1 MKRGESRPRSQ
12 RQLRVGEVIRH
23 ALVQLLDRGEA
34 NDPGLDGVSVT
45 VTEVRVSPNLRNA
58 TAFVMPLGGTDS
70 DEILESLNRASSF
83 FRHRIAGEIDLR
95 RLPTLSFEIDDSFDN
110 AGKIDALLRNP
121 VVAADIQAGD
131 PEADDDVSEGAGAAA
146 PEADKSGP

>member
-1 MKRGESRPRSQ
+1 MKRGESKPRSQ

-70 DEILESLNRASSF
+70 DPILASLNRASSF

-95 RLPTLSFEIDDSFDN
+95 RLPTLSFELDDSFDN
-110 AGKIDALLRNP
+110 AGRIDALLRNP
-121 VVAADIQAGD
+121 VVAADIQAARADAADPED
-131 PEADDDVSEGAGAAA
+131 PEADN
-146 PEADKSGP
+146 SGP

>member
-58 TAFVMPLGGTDS
+58 TGFVMPLGGTDS
-70 DEILESLNRASSF
+70 EEILESLNRASSF

-121 VVAADIQAGD
+121 VVAADIQAADND
-131 PEADDDVSEGAGAAA
+131 PDAEDDASAPVV
-146 PEADKSGP
+146 PEADKSGT

>member
-70 DEILESLNRASSF
+70 EEILEGLNRASSF

-110 AGKIDALLRNP
+110 AGKIDARLRNP

-131 PEADDDVSEGAGAAA
+131 NDPDPADDASATAA
-146 PEADKSGP
+146 PEADKSGT